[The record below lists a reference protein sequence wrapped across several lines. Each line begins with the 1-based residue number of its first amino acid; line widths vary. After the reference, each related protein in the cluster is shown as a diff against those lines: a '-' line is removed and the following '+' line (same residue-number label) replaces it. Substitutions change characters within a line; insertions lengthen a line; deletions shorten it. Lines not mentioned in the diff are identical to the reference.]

1 MSLPTNY
8 TDDILDANVNT
19 RRKYNMIQNGDGT
32 VSFEDVTTYTEH
44 GTELAAQDINNI
56 TTEINN
62 HGTTIPQKVNKFSGT
77 VSGNTYVTVDQ
88 IGYDTTHR
96 KLGLKVNGSNT
107 LIPFSG
113 GATLIGEYSTV
124 RTVDVSE
131 VGATSVG
138 QFIAVPSSS
147 DSYKAPTTSSSSV
160 SNYYGMGWI
169 NVYGYY
175 VAPVLSFSNGQ
186 LTITPARVGSSG
198 SSNHASAATSYKYM
212 TTKVYYVGDIQQL

>member
-8 TDDILDANVNT
+8 LDDILDAEVNT
-19 RRKYNMIQNGDGT
+19 RRRYNMITNQDGT
-32 VSFEDVTTYTEH
+32 VSFEDVTTYDQV
-44 GTELAAQDINNI
+44 GSDLSAQDINNI
-56 TTEINN
+56 TTEVN
-62 HGTTIPQKVNKFSGT
+62 GLSTAVPQKVKKFSGT

-88 IGYDTTHR
+88 LGYDKTHR
-96 KLGLKVNGSNT
+96 KLGIKVNGETT

-113 GATLIGEYSTV
+113 GATLIGEFSTV

-138 QFIAVPSSS
+138 QFIAVPSGS
-147 DSYKAPTTSSSSV
+147 DSYQAPTTSSSDV

-169 NVYGYY
+169 NAYGYY
-175 VAPVLSFSNGQ
+175 SAPVLSYNNGQ
-186 LTITPARVGSSG
+186 LTITPARVGASG
-198 SSNHASAATSYKYM
+198 SSNHASAATSYNYM

>member
-8 TDDILDANVNT
+8 TDDILDAEVNT
-19 RRKYNMIQNGDGT
+19 RRKYNMIDNGDGT
-32 VSFEDVTTYTEH
+32 VSFEDVTAYEQV
-44 GTELAAQDINNI
+44 GSDLAAQDINDI
-56 TTEINN
+56 TTEVN
-62 HGTTIPQKVNKFSGT
+62 GLSAAVPQKVKKYSGT
-77 VSGNTYVTVDQ
+77 VDGNTYVTVDQ
-88 IGYDTTHR
+88 LGYDRTHR
-96 KLGLKVNGSNT
+96 KLGIKVNGET
-107 LIPFSG
+107 AVIPFSG
-113 GATLIGEYSTV
+113 GATLIGEFSTV

-138 QFIAVPSSS
+138 QFIAVPAGN
-147 DSYKAPTTSSSSV
+147 DSYQAPTTYSANV

-175 VAPVLSFSNGQ
+175 TAPVLSFSNGQ

-198 SSNHASAATSYKYM
+198 SSNHASAAAAYKYM